1 MEITILVLLGIT
13 SIISLTFIIERGVC
27 LRGSRITPEQVE
39 GAIQAIKHPGD
50 TAALK
55 AACQYYPSTLSRLTQ
70 FVLEHREWS
79 RQDLVDALQ
88 IRARHEIARLERGL
102 VFLEIATGIAPL
114 LGLTGTVYG
123 MIALFGDIGQAG
135 LGDNSAFARGIAIAL
150 KATLVGLLVAIPSLV
165 AWSYYTKRVDHFT
178 VELEITC
185 DELVRKLYPVD
196 TAAVQATTATSH
208 PTSAKVL

>member
-1 MEITILVLLGIT
+1 MEITILVLLGLT
-13 SIISLTFIIERGVC
+13 SIISLTFIIERGFS
-27 LRGSRITPEQVE
+27 LRSPRITPVQVE
-39 GAIQAIKHPGD
+39 NAIQAVKHSGD
-50 TAALK
+50 IAPLK

-70 FVLEHREWS
+70 FVLERREWS
-79 RQDLVDALQ
+79 KTDLVDALQ
-88 IRARHEIARLERGL
+88 IRARQEIARMERGL

-135 LGDNSAFARGIAIAL
+135 LGGDNTAFARGIAIAL
-150 KATLVGLLVAIPSLV
+150 KATLIGLLVAIPSLV

-185 DELVRKLYPVD
+185 DELVRKLYPAEVSS
-196 TAAVQATTATSH
+196 Q
-208 PTSAKVL
+208 PPAKVL